1 MYTKQPLR
9 IAQVLKQVYP
19 VDPSN
24 VDDELVERFDYL
36 ISASNLR
43 FHHRT
48 VPSIK
53 FCTPHFALIQSYPV
67 FPLPA
72 MYSIQYPAQNPNAP
86 EVFYRVIAKNGNG
99 PPVFIDDLLSTLK
112 VPLLLLWGA
121 KDPWIRPQVCNT
133 ASPPALSILLV
144 EYITTA
150 QSLTPYFFL
159 VFLPILF
166 DTSLVLYTPSDSPP
180 LIIKTYP

>member
-1 MYTKQPLR
+1 MSFVYTKQPLR

-36 ISASNLR
+36 ISASNPR
-43 FHHRT
+43 IHYQ
-48 VPSIK
+48 SILPFK
-53 FCTPHFALIQSYPV
+53 CHTPDLSQLELMFSYPV
-67 FPLPA
+67 FPLSA
-72 MYSIQYPAQNPNAP
+72 MFSIQYPAQNPNAP

-133 ASPPALSILLV
+133 ASLLALPLYSFFILSRSP
-144 EYITTA
+144 
-150 QSLTPYFFL
+150 QCSPLTPSFSFSFC
-159 VFLPILF
+159 VLF
-166 DTSLVLYTPSDSPP
+166 RTSSVTH
-180 LIIKTYP
+180 T